1 MEINNEEN
9 EDKSAF
15 VKYRLV
21 DGELKID
28 IEIDNFDEESMD
40 TLGELCASIAS
51 EQISY
56 ETVSHI
62 RDLLI
67 QHDQAALLVPFV
79 KSLNE
84 NSNVISKLFNSTKEQ
99 DKDNQKPC
107 ILPSDMM

>member
-1 MEINNEEN
+1 MDINDEEY

-15 VKYRLV
+15 IRYRLV

-28 IEIDNFDEESMD
+28 IEIEKFDEESMQ
-40 TLGELCASIAS
+40 TLGELCAGIAS
-51 EQISY
+51 EQVSY

-67 QHDQAALLVPFV
+67 QYDQTALLVPFV

-84 NSNVISKLFNSTKEQ
+84 NSNAISKLFNQTKEQ
-99 DKDNQKPC
+99 DEDNQKPC